1 MFGRLA
7 SIVVV
12 TVGALASAGAA
23 ADTVTI
29 TDFKWGSSSIDTSLS
44 ATVSVGQF
52 KGLLNGNEFVTYC
65 TDLFET
71 FNWNT
76 SYSNYFVA
84 ANGSA
89 DGFTLAQADLL
100 GKLYTVANALVD
112 TTDES
117 VAFQL
122 AVWEAL
128 YDAPIHDVGSGNF
141 RVESGGNANQ
151 QALANAWLA
160 QAEAL
165 GSSQFN
171 VARLASVDAV
181 GANDGQQDF
190 IVVSRVPE
198 PATTALL
205 LAGFA
210 GLGLSMRRRSVKP

>member
-1 MFGRLA
+1 MFRRLA
-7 SIVVV
+7 SIVAV

-29 TDFKWGSSSIDTSLS
+29 TDFKWGSSNIDTSMS
-44 ATVSVGQF
+44 GAVSVGQF
-52 KGLLNGNEFVTYC
+52 KGLLNGIEFVTYC

-76 SYSNYFVA
+76 SYNNYFVA
-84 ANGSA
+84 ANGSTH
-89 DGFTLAQADLL
+89 GFTLAQADLL
-100 GKLYTVANALVD
+100 GKLYTVADALVN

-128 YDAPIHDVGSGNF
+128 YDAPTHDVSSGNF
-141 RVESGGNANQ
+141 YVQSGGNANQ
-151 QALANAWLA
+151 LALANAWLA
-160 QAEAL
+160 QAEGL

-181 GANDGQQDF
+181 GANDGHQDF

-198 PATTALL
+198 PASTALL
-205 LAGFA
+205 FAGFA
-210 GLGLSMRRRSVKP
+210 GLGLSMRRRSAKP